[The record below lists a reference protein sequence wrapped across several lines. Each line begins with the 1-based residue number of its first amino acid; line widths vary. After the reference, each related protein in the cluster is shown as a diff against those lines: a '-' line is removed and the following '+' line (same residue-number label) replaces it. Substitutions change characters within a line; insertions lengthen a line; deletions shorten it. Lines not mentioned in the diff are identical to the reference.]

1 MRKKTAF
8 LLALAIMVSMTA
20 CQDKERGLPDESGM
34 TQTEESDIAQTEEN
48 SVVQVEGMKENPEN
62 IIEQDTVSDAGSQPE
77 QEHVLIAY
85 FSRWG
90 NTDYPEGIDAS
101 TSASIVDSGGRY
113 GTTEYV
119 ANLIRQTAG
128 GDLHLIETAVP
139 YTEDFDELRDV
150 NHEEMQ
156 QDFLPELKESDL
168 DVSQYDTVFIGYPVW
183 ATEVPQAVL
192 SFLDE
197 YDLSGKT
204 VIPFCTHDGY
214 GAGSSYDTI
223 REASHAAQSPE
234 GLALEAKDV
243 PAAGDAVAAWLRE
256 IGIAGENV
264 GAENAETD
272 ITITVGDTVLDG
284 VIYDTA
290 LAQEIKEYFPLTISM
305 SGFGGREYYGGVDF
319 YPAEENLAGG
329 GKTFENGDI
338 TYCEAH
344 HNMAIFYAQTD
355 HPDLSVDVIPIG
367 KVTSDLSV
375 FENLGSSEEITFS
388 LKE

>member
-8 LLALAIMVSMTA
+8 LLALAVMISMTA
-20 CQDKERGLPDESGM
+20 CQDKERGLPDESSM
-34 TQTEESDIAQTEEN
+34 TQAEESDITQTEEN
-48 SVVQVEGMKENPEN
+48 SMVQAEGVKKTPEN
-62 IIEQDTVSDAGSQPE
+62 IIEQDTVSDAGSQSE

-119 ANLIRQTAG
+119 ANLIRQTVG

-139 YTEDFDELRDV
+139 YTVDFDELRDV

-156 QDFLPELKESDL
+156 QNFLPELKESDL

-256 IGIAGENV
+256 IGIAGESI
-264 GAENAETD
+264 GAENEETD

-284 VIYDTA
+284 VLYDTA

-305 SGFGGREYYGGVDF
+305 SGFGGREYYGGVNF

-355 HPDLSVDVIPIG
+355 HPNLSVDVIPIG

-375 FENLGSSEEITFS
+375 FKDFGSSEEITFS